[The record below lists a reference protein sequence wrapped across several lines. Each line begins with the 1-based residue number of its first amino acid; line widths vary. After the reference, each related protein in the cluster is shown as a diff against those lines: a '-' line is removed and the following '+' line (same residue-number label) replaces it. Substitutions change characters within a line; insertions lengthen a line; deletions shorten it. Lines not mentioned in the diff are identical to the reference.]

1 MMNGKRLGIVGAIV
15 FIAVI
20 AGCGVIALKNSVSPD
35 IVSNDVQ
42 QASLIE
48 IDGPGRVAVEEI
60 GEVVSERVLVDEI
73 APAGEERDSQVQRD
87 PDESVA
93 ASQSPLPLELPKL
106 ENELSEENYRWNQL
120 LARDAIFPIYN
131 PEFAAASEA
140 PYDDDELV
148 IGVALNG
155 EAKAYSIGPLNG
167 REMVNDTIGGVPI
180 LVSW

>member
-1 MMNGKRLGIVGAIV
+1 
-15 FIAVI
+15 
-20 AGCGVIALKNSVSPD
+20 
-35 IVSNDVQ
+35 
-42 QASLIE
+42 
-48 IDGPGRVAVEEI
+48 
-60 GEVVSERVLVDEI
+60 
-73 APAGEERDSQVQRD
+73 
-87 PDESVA
+87 
-93 ASQSPLPLELPKL
+93 
-106 ENELSEENYRWNQL
+106 